1 VFRRPDSWWIVLFA
15 LFAAVWGVSEIRGG
29 DLWVG
34 LYFTC
39 LALLLLLAE
48 VTATRGSVLQRL
60 YGGVLVA
67 SAVPLFAYAAS
78 EVPDAPDLAILDAV
92 LGLAVAL
99 FGVHA
104 LRESFRERRQEE
116 SAAT

>member
-1 VFRRPDSWWIVLFA
+1 MFRRPDSWWIVLFA
-15 LFAAVWGVSEIRGG
+15 LFAAVWGVNEIRGG

-34 LYFTC
+34 LYFSC

-48 VTATRGSVLQRL
+48 VTEIRRSLLQRL
-60 YGGVLVA
+60 YGTVLVI
-67 SAVPLFAYAAS
+67 SAVPLVAYAAS
-78 EVPDAPDLAILDAV
+78 EVSDAPDRAILDAV

-116 SAAT
+116 SATT